1 MAKGGSRGG
10 GGKSRSRA
18 ATGTAPSNG
27 GDLAVRPPDMRSV
40 PKRVPSNVQGMI
52 VWDIVKFTTT
62 ITTAVGGI
70 TETNFNV
77 GLSSHPQSA
86 SWIALFDQWTI
97 PQFSV
102 SFESQMPPGLTAAP
116 AVMYTALDF
125 DNSTSLGSVTA
136 IQDYSTCGSRPMT
149 PQTSF
154 VRSVRPCCKSALA
167 GSSIVNAGL
176 ERLWVDSA
184 QSGIGFFGI
193 RSIATAT
200 ATPYNISAVVTVWY
214 AFRNQI

>member
-1 MAKGGSRGG
+1 M
-10 GGKSRSRA
+10 
-18 ATGTAPSNG
+18 
-27 GDLAVRPPDMRSV
+27 V
-40 PKRVPSNVQGMI
+40 

-62 ITTAVGGI
+62 ISTAAGGI

-136 IQDYSTCGSRPMT
+136 IQDYSTCSSRPMT

-154 VRSVRPCCKSALA
+154 VRSVRPCCKGALA

-176 ERLWVDSA
+176 ERVWVDSA

-200 ATPYNISAVVTVWY
+200 ATPYNIAAVATVWF